1 MSEPVI
7 SDPQLVPRQKLI
19 NEVLRLLGGGSM
31 VDLELDP
38 EDFDLAFNVALD
50 VYRQRS
56 GNAMEEGFVFLDV
69 QPDVNQYQLDSSIQE
84 VREISRRTIG
94 GTAGGTA
101 IDPFSLAFTNNIYM
115 IQNPGALGSTGSGI
129 LATYDFAMQFQMLA
143 GRMFGM
149 FVNYQYDSALHIL
162 TIHRKFSAVET
173 VALHVYTTRP
183 ENVLLADPY
192 ARPWLRSYTIAM
204 CKQMLGEARSMF
216 STIAGP
222 QGGFTM
228 NGEAMK
234 TEAKEMIAD
243 LETQLKE
250 FLDQHTGMPFCIG

>member
-1 MSEPVI
+1 MT
-7 SDPQLVPRQKLI
+7 DPQLSPRQKLL
-19 NEVLRLLGGGSM
+19 NEVVRLLGGGSM
-31 VDLELDP
+31 IDLELDP
-38 EDFDLAFNVALD
+38 EDFATAFQVALD

-56 GNAMEEGFVFLDV
+56 GNALKEDFVFLDV
-69 QPDVNQYQLDSSIQE
+69 QPDVARYRLIEEVQE
-84 VREISRRTIG
+84 VREIHRRTIG
-94 GTAGGTA
+94 GTAGGA
-101 IDPFSLAFTNNIYM
+101 SVDPFSLAFTNNIYM
-115 IQNPGALGSTGSGI
+115 TQNPGALGSTGAGT

-149 FVNYQYDSALHIL
+149 FVNFDYDSAQHML
-162 TIHRKFSAVET
+162 TLHRKFSAVET
-173 VALHVYTTRP
+173 VVLHVYTTRD
-183 ENVLLADPY
+183 EDNLLSDPL

-228 NGEAMK
+228 NGEALK
-234 TEAKEMIAD
+234 TEAKEMITD

-250 FLDQHTGMPFCIG
+250 FLDQHIGMPFIIG